1 LIDDGPVHRIRR
13 NPRER
18 LPRRERRQTAVA
30 TPSRPVRTMGEVD
43 GYVFVPVEAE
53 AGHPTRPTLEA
64 ITVARRVADAEGLG
78 LMAWPLD
85 GRRLD
90 ELTPRLAEY
99 GVDRV
104 ADLATCGNRDPQAL
118 STSMARLWHDG
129 TVRMLVSADTPLT
142 GEAVRRMV
150 ASVGAPVLANVAR
163 IDGDGVICLEDG
175 GARERWRE
183 PAPILILA
191 DGRFPPDLPPEAGE
205 AAIVHFEP
213 PALPDGQIEDLG
225 RLPADSASLPLEE
238 ADLILAGGAGV
249 GDWSAYHRLAAAL
262 GAAEGGSRVACDAG
276 HLPRDRQVGASG
288 TIVSPRCYLAFGISG
303 AVQHLQGIADCRRV
317 VAVNLDPH
325 APILGRADLAIVAD
339 ADAVM
344 QALLEKLESAS

>member
-1 LIDDGPVHRIRR
+1 LNGDGTVRRIRR

-18 LPRRERRQTAVA
+18 LSGRERRPANVA
-30 TPSRPVRTMGEVD
+30 APARPVRTMGEID
-43 GYVFVPVEAE
+43 GYVLVPVEAE

-64 ITVARRVADAEGLG
+64 IAAARRIADADGLG
-78 LMAWPLD
+78 LMAWSLD
-85 GRRLD
+85 IRVPE
-90 ELTPRLAEY
+90 ELNPRLAEN

-104 ADLATCGNRDPQAL
+104 ADLAVGGNSDPRAMSAAL
-118 STSMARLWHDG
+118 AHLWREG
-129 TVRMLVSADTPLT
+129 AVRMLVAADTPRI
-142 GEAVRRMV
+142 GEAVRRMA
-150 ASVGAPVLANVAR
+150 ASVGVPALANVAR
-163 IDGDGVICLEDG
+163 FDGNGVICLEDG
-175 GARERWRE
+175 GARERRRE
-183 PAPILILA
+183 PSPILILA
-191 DGRFPPDLPPEAGE
+191 DGRFPPELPLEAGE
-205 AAIVHFEP
+205 AVTVRFGSP
-213 PALPDGQIEDLG
+213 VLPEGRVEDLG
-225 RLPADSASLPLEE
+225 RLPADSACLPLDE
-238 ADLILAGGAGV
+238 AELILAGGAGV

-303 AVQHLQGIADCRRV
+303 AVQHLQGIAECRRV

-325 APILGRADLAIVAD
+325 APILDRADLAIVAD